1 MAECVI
7 KTFEDSIF
15 TTNLSSESHWRAM
28 NPILSPLFLLLYS
41 DKIHCRFLNKQALDV
56 HVNGAVSGNE
66 GQLLLGGH

>member
-1 MAECVI
+1 
-7 KTFEDSIF
+7 
-15 TTNLSSESHWRAM
+15 M